1 MIKKAFF
8 IIIVFILFGGCSN
21 SLSLLAPYKE
31 SVSVY
36 GLLNQDDPIQ
46 YIRIER
52 VFLGAE
58 NAYTMAQNQDSVY
71 FKSGDLKVTLQRW
84 KNGMQVSVDNP
95 ATANMEIVLT
105 DTLLQ
110 AATGVFNQNERVY
123 KTNHKLYPAGINEDV
138 QYHLIIHN
146 NKSGKEFTAQTGLI
160 QDFHSQLMQNLPG
173 KPNVLTP
180 NYSINTNI
188 NIVPGS
194 GGIKYCYF
202 GSPLNAGV
210 CGLVLRFFYTDQN
223 GSFNTKQS
231 VDISLGT
238 NYPLQTTGGETQ
250 EFDFEAGTVLVNL
263 ANLVPV
269 NNVITRSID
278 SAEFIL
284 TAAGQALALYNQ
296 VNMSTSLS
304 QNKANYTN
312 ISGGVGVFSCRNAL
326 TLNRSIRDQSCIDT
340 IAGSSYTCKLR
351 FLNYGG
357 ALSNCH

>member
-8 IIIVFILFGGCSN
+8 IVIVFALFGGCSN

-58 NAYTMAQNQDSVY
+58 SAYTMAQNQDSVY

-84 KNGMQVSVDNP
+84 IGGVQVPVDNSGP
-95 ATANMEIVLT
+95 AVMEIVLT

-123 KTNHKLYPAGINEDV
+123 KTNHKLYNDS
-138 QYHLIIHN
+138 QYNLIIHN
-146 NKSGKEFTAQTGLI
+146 NKSGKEFTSQTSLI
-160 QDFHSQLMQNLPG
+160 QSFQLLQSLSG
-173 KPNVLTP
+173 EPNTLTP
-180 NYSINTNI
+180 NYSQNTPV
-188 NIVPGS
+188 NIVPSYNGV
-194 GGIKYCYF
+194 KYCYY
-202 GSPLNAGV
+202 GSPVNAGV
-210 CGLVLRFFYTDQN
+210 CGLVLRFFYTDYN
-223 GSFNTKQS
+223 GGMATKQS
-231 VDISLGT
+231 VDINLGT
-238 NYPLQTTGGETQ
+238 SYPLQTVGGEKQ
-250 EFDFEAGTVLVNL
+250 DFPFTAATVLINL
-263 ANLVPV
+263 ANSIPV
-269 NNVITRSID
+269 NPTITRSID

-284 TAAGQALALYNQ
+284 NAAGQALALYNQ

-312 ISGGVGVFSCRNAL
+312 ISGGVGVFSCRNEL
-326 TLNRSIRDQSCIDT
+326 KLLRNIKDQSCIDT
-340 IAGSSYTCKLR
+340 IAGSSFTCKLR
-351 FLNYGG
+351 FLNFGG
-357 ALSNCH
+357 GLSICH

>member
-8 IIIVFILFGGCSN
+8 IIIIFTLFGGCSN

-84 KNGMQVSVDNP
+84 INGAQVSVNNSGP
-95 ATANMEIVLT
+95 SVMEIVLT

-123 KTNHKLYPAGINEDV
+123 KTNHKLYSDS
-138 QYHLIIHN
+138 QYNLIIHN
-146 NKSGKEFTAQTGLI
+146 NKSGKEFTSQTSLI
-160 QDFHSQLMQNLPG
+160 QPFQLLMSLSG
-173 KPNVLTP
+173 EPNTLAP
-180 NYSINTNI
+180 NYSLNTPV
-188 NIVPGS
+188 NIVPAYGAT
-194 GGIKYCYF
+194 KFCYY
-202 GSPLNAGV
+202 GSPVNAGV
-210 CGLVLRFFYTDQN
+210 CGLVLRFFYTDYN
-223 GSFNTKQS
+223 GGTSTKQS

-238 NYPLQTTGGETQ
+238 NYPLQTAGGEKQ
-250 EFDFEAGTVLVNL
+250 DFPFTATTVLINL
-263 ANLVPV
+263 ANSIPV
-269 NNVITRSID
+269 NTAITRSID

-284 TAAGQALALYNQ
+284 NAAGQALALYNQ

-312 ISGGVGVFSCRNAL
+312 IIGGVGVFSCRNQL
-326 TLNRSIRDQSCIDT
+326 KLLRNIKDSQSCVDT
-340 IAGSSYTCKLR
+340 ISSNSLTCKLR
-351 FLNYGG
+351 FLTYGNVG
-357 ALSNCH
+357 LSTCH